1 MLIGDLTP
9 NDGQTCPTVAF
20 TGSTPDPVAWAA
32 VQADPN
38 CFNFQELI
46 PGGFTPRFGADVED
60 RSVLLGFDGEF
71 ENGMTFDFSYY
82 YG

>member
-9 NDGQTCPTVAF
+9 NDGMDCPVVAF
-20 TGSTPDPVAWAA
+20 NGSTPDPVAWAA

-38 CFNFQELI
+38 CFAFQELI

-60 RSVLLGFDGEF
+60 MSMLIGYDL
-71 ENGMTFDFSYY
+71 SLIHI
-82 YG
+82 